1 MKKNKLITFC
11 AFAVFLFNSCASTK
25 QNSEYSNESYDAE
38 YDDVSE
44 DTIGTLRKP
53 EATDDFLADLNPIQI
68 ENVIMLVKSGKSVKP
83 KEITKTYLIPTN
95 NTVELHFRDTINAVC
110 VILNKKERE
119 NIISA
124 CKQFL
129 QEYDQKT
136 LKHQKVNSK
145 TAYFKSTCSLYY
157 GLTNAIT
164 GNDNIEYFVNYEF
177 IDKRPYLLL
186 YFIPSRVTNETETFT
201 PKIQLY
207 MSPSQI
213 RDFIQQM
220 DQKNLETYLTET
232 IKKAYTY

>member
-1 MKKNKLITFC
+1 MKKIKLITFC

-110 VILNKKERE
+110 VIFNKKESKFINFSKFR
-119 NIISA
+119 IIPYPSVE
-124 CKQFL
+124 KGSFFKVMFYEKYL
-129 QEYDQKT
+129 TSSYKFEGEKT
-136 LKHQKVNSK
+136 L
-145 TAYFKSTCSLYY
+145 
-157 GLTNAIT
+157 
-164 GNDNIEYFVNYEF
+164 FVRLDG
-177 IDKRPYLLL
+177 DKMRIL
-186 YFIPSRVTNETETFT
+186 VE
-201 PKIQLY
+201 Q
-207 MSPSQI
+207 
-213 RDFIQQM
+213 
-220 DQKNLETYLTET
+220 
-232 IKKAYTY
+232 